1 MPGVSGAASRA
12 DVFGAGAVIL
22 VTATLAF
29 GPDLVA
35 RFSAH
40 PTAAVCEELLA
51 RYVELKERSVTE
63 KLDGPTYAAALS
75 EARELAGPSFAAC
88 RTQMTPGEVECSRRA
103 NHVDE
108 FERCLR

>member
-1 MPGVSGAASRA
+1 MNGAASRA
-12 DVFGAGAVIL
+12 DVLGAAAIL
-22 VTATLAF
+22 AVTAAIAL
-29 GPDLVA
+29 GPGLVA

-40 PTAAVCEELLA
+40 PTAAVCEELLV

-63 KLDGPTYAAALS
+63 KLDPRVYAAALD
-75 EARELAGPSFAAC
+75 EARGLAGPSFAAC
-88 RTQMTPGEVECSRRA
+88 RAEMTLEEVECSRRA